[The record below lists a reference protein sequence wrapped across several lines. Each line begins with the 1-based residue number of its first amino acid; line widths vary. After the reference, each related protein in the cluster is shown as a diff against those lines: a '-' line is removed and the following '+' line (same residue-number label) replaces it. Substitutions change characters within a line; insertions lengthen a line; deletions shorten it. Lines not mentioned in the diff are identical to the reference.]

1 MYKSDM
7 MSYRPDFWI
16 NTMLRKYVSKGK
28 DDLILYLKVSVEY
41 QCTTQVYLHINVSIN
56 NKVKS

>member
-1 MYKSDM
+1 M

-56 NKVKS
+56 NKVNS